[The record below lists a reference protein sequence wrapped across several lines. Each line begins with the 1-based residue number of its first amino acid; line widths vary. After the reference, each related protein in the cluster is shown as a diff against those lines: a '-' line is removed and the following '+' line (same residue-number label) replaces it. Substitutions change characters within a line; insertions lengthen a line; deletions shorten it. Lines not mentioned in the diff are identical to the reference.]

1 MVLSL
6 KGTFA
11 YLPSALVFLRGLV
24 TDGFYFGIEVCPKLV
39 NSHKIAAG
47 RVCDTFFAGFL
58 RSGFINWPLGEFLAF
73 QRGKMT
79 LSSLN
84 SGSIPPAWEFSLILV
99 NL

>member
-1 MVLSL
+1 MVFSL

-24 TDGFYFGIEVCPKLV
+24 TGGFYFGIEVCPKLV

-58 RSGFINWPLGEFLAF
+58 RSGFINWPLGEFLVF

-79 LSSLN
+79 LFSLN
-84 SGSIPPAWEFSLILV
+84 SGSIPPAWEFSLIQV